1 MSKENI
7 FVVGF
12 PRSGN
17 TWVVRLLGDAL
28 NSPIKARSGKIAIAD
43 EGFDRP
49 GKYIIR
55 QEHSDPDQFT
65 EQDKVVLVIR
75 DPRDII
81 VSALHYWK
89 IKDIETAARCVI
101 YGEWPTIQG
110 HGWTRLC
117 EWWLEE
123 KTKIDYLIKY
133 EDLYNNTECE
143 VTNMLD
149 ALDASLKKPIGEVV
163 KRQSFSARK
172 EYANRCPHKLSY
184 NFGVQNR
191 ALRKGIVGDW
201 VNYFDNGLLEKIK
214 AANPHDIS
222 FAEIAQEYGYD
233 VCSRS

>member
-7 FVVGF
+7 FVIGF

-17 TWVVRLLGDAL
+17 TWVARLLGDVL
-28 NSPIKARSGKIAIAD
+28 NSPVKARSGKVAIAD

-55 QEHSDPDQFT
+55 QEHSDPNQFT
-65 EQDKVVLVIR
+65 EQDKVVLVVR
-75 DPRDII
+75 DPRDVI
-81 VSALHYWK
+81 VSAMHYWK
-89 IKDIETAARCVI
+89 MKDIETATLCVI
-101 YGEWPTIQG
+101 YGKWPTVQG
-110 HGWTRLC
+110 SGWVRLY
-117 EWWLEE
+117 EWWLGE

-133 EDLYNNTECE
+133 EDLYNNTERE
-143 VTNMLD
+143 VINMLD
-149 ALDASLKKPIGEVV
+149 ALGVISEKLIGDVV

-172 EYANRCPHKLSY
+172 EYANMHPDRLSY
-184 NFGVQNR
+184 NLDVQNR

-201 VNYFDNGLLEKIK
+201 TNYFDNGLLEKIK
-214 AANPHDIS
+214 TANAHDIS